1 MYQPPAQYRPPVPP
15 RKKMSDGKKA
25 GLWIGGIAAVAII
38 GVVGNATGA
47 GKTSDAANPAITTP
61 ASHPSSGAEAP
72 VKPAVVSTQPAS
84 PTTVGTSAAPS
95 PIDNAAFDLT
105 GSGSDCVMTYGP
117 STSGGTLTVVTVD
130 VPGEIITHISD
141 SAGNIHRN
149 DVQITQGPN
158 AFAYDVPLSQ
168 VGDMGAVFY
177 LTDGTSQS
185 CTIKPAG

>member
-1 MYQPPAQYRPPVPP
+1 VYQSPAQYRPPVQ
-15 RKKMSDGKKA
+15 RREYG
-25 GLWIGGIAAVAII
+25 
-38 GVVGNATGA
+38 
-47 GKTSDAANPAITTP
+47 ITTP
-61 ASHPSSGAEAP
+61 ARQPSSGAEAP
-72 VKPAVVSTQPAS
+72 VKPAAVSTSAS
-84 PTTVGTSAAPS
+84 PTAASTSAAPS
-95 PIDNAAFDLT
+95 PIDNPAFGLT

-141 SAGNIHRN
+141 GAGNIHRN

-158 AFAYDVPLSQ
+158 AFTYDVPLSQ